1 MGVER
6 FELDKYGADF
16 NFVSKRV
23 SENARKLRISNIVL
37 AISLDLKVKP
47 PPFPLGSGI
56 LPRKP

>member
-37 AISLDLKVKP
+37 AISLDLKSQTSSISTGIWNP
-47 PPFPLGSGI
+47 PP
-56 LPRKP
+56 

>member
-37 AISLDLKVKP
+37 AISLDLKSQTSISTGIWNP
-47 PPFPLGSGI
+47 PP
-56 LPRKP
+56 

>member
-37 AISLDLKVKP
+37 AISLD
-47 PPFPLGSGI
+47 
-56 LPRKP
+56 